1 MARKV
6 APVEGVYQREGS
18 DSWYA
23 RYWQNGKKVRKSFG
37 RDRDAAIAY
46 LEKARL
52 LKRTGEGEVPTTAKR
67 PVLTFAEMREEV
79 SGVTVADLCDLM
91 LKHIENNPKKYKDQ
105 ENPPRRIGQIKKQ
118 FGSRIASGVKAHEIA
133 DWLETI
139 DRAPATR
146 NRLKTTFSG
155 IYRYGVR
162 RGKVEV
168 NPARDVPSE
177 RVGEGVIRSLS
188 DKEEERLRKVL
199 QGDVDA
205 CGPTKPTLKE
215 KAQHHIYELDIA
227 LGAGLR
233 RGEQYNLPWPEVD
246 FEEKKIDVKN
256 TKNGTD
262 RVVYMNEDV
271 YRAFWGLKKL
281 SLHRK
286 RRASDKPNKS
296 ASDVVFALADNK
308 KWFASA
314 LKRAR
319 IKDFRWHDCRHTFCT
334 RLADNGAS
342 AYIIMKAA
350 GHKSIQTSARYVH
363 LKEET
368 MRTAME
374 GLNQKKA

>member
-1 MARKV
+1 MARKA

-79 SGVTVADLCDLM
+79 SGVTVADLCDLL
-91 LKHIENNPKKYKDQ
+91 LKHIKANPKKYKDQ
-105 ENPPRRIGQIKKQ
+105 ANPPRRIGQIKKQ
-118 FGSRIASGVKAHEIA
+118 FGSRIASGVKGHEIS

-146 NRLKTTFSG
+146 NRLKTTFSSL
-155 IYRYGVR
+155 YRYGAR

-168 NPARDVPSE
+168 NPARNVPSE

-199 QGDVDA
+199 QGDVDD
-205 CGPTKPTLKE
+205 CGPTKPTLKQ
-215 KAQHHIYELDIA
+215 KAQHHIYELDIS

-246 FEEKKIDVKN
+246 LEERKIEVKD

-271 YRAFWGLKKL
+271 YNAFCGLRKL

-286 RRASDKPNKS
+286 RRAADKPNKS
-296 ASDVVFALADNK
+296 APDLVFALADNK

-314 LKRAR
+314 LRRA
-319 IKDFRWHDCRHTFCT
+319 KVKNYRWHDNRHSFCS

-342 AYIIMKAA
+342 AFVIQKAA

-368 MRTAME
+368 MRKAME